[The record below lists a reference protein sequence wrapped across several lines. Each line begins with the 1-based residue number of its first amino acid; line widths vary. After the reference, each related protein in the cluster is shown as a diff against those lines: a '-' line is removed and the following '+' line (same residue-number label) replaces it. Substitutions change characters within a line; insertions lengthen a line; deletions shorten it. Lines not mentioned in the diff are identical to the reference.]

1 MNTLNPVFKLLG
13 ILIPTFLLAAFHNP
27 ILNIIV
33 FVICIILML
42 LSKVS
47 FKRLFLLMLPILLV
61 AVGMFFTGYHFQV
74 QEGAPVN
81 PDSLDLTNNAI
92 WNGMIFSSRVLAYAG
107 LGFLFV
113 LTTNKMELIRSFQQQ
128 LHLPPIF
135 AYGLLAA
142 WNIFPNIME
151 EYKKTRAAFRAR
163 GVNTFAI
170 SPALLK
176 PMLVKAV
183 LWSEALAIAMES
195 KGFNSNAKRTEY
207 YVMETTLK
215 DLIFPVTTTIGLL
228 FIQNLIL
235 RHINL
240 IL

>member
-113 LTTNKMELIRSFQQQ
+113 LTFSNSFIYHLYSHMDYW
-128 LHLPPIF
+128 LH
-135 AYGLLAA
+135 G
-142 WNIFPNIME
+142 
-151 EYKKTRAAFRAR
+151 
-163 GVNTFAI
+163 I
-170 SPALLK
+170 S
-176 PMLVKAV
+176 
-183 LWSEALAIAMES
+183 S
-195 KGFNSNAKRTEY
+195 
-207 YVMETTLK
+207 
-215 DLIFPVTTTIGLL
+215 
-228 FIQNLIL
+228 LIL
-235 RHINL
+235 WKNTKKHGRHL
-240 IL
+240 EPEV

>member
-1 MNTLNPVFKLLG
+1 MNALNPVCKLLG
-13 ILIPTFLLAAFHNP
+13 ILIPTLVLAAFHNP

-33 FVICIILML
+33 FVLCILLML
-42 LSKVS
+42 QSKVS
-47 FKRLFLLMLPILLV
+47 LKKLILLMLPIILV

-81 PDSLDLTNNAI
+81 ADSLNLTSNPI
-92 WNGMIFSSRVLAYAG
+92 WNGMTLSSRVLSYAV

-113 LTTNKMELIRSFQQQ
+113 LTTNKIELIRSFQQQ

-142 WNIFPNIME
+142 WNIFPNILE
-151 EYKKTRAAFRAR
+151 EYKKTRAAFRSR
-163 GVNTFAI
+163 GVNTLAF
-170 SPALLK
+170 SPILLK

-183 LWSEALAIAMES
+183 LWSEALAVAMES

-207 YVMETTLK
+207 FEMKITIKDFMFPVITTTGVFLMK
-215 DLIFPVTTTIGLL
+215 SLICYIFP
-228 FIQNLIL
+228 
-235 RHINL
+235 
-240 IL
+240 

>member
-1 MNTLNPVFKLLG
+1 MNALNPVFKLLG
-13 ILIPTFLLAAFHNP
+13 ILIPTLLLAVFHNP

-33 FVICIILML
+33 FVLCIILIL
-42 LSKVS
+42 LSKGS
-47 FKRLFLLMLPILLV
+47 PKRLFLLMLPILLV
-61 AVGMFFTGYHFQV
+61 AVGMFFTGYHFQI

-81 PDSLDLTNNAI
+81 VDSLKLTSNAI
-92 WNGMIFSSRVLAYAG
+92 WNGMTLSSRVLAYAG
-107 LGFLFV
+107 LGLLFV
-113 LTTNKMELIRSFQQQ
+113 LTTNKIELIRSFQQQ

-151 EYKKTRAAFRAR
+151 EYKKTRAAFRSR

-183 LWSEALAIAMES
+183 LWSEALAVAMES
-195 KGFNSNAKRTEY
+195 KGFNSSAKRTEY
-207 YVMETTLK
+207 YVMKITFK
-215 DLIFPVTTTIGLL
+215 DLTFPLITTSGLL
-228 FIQNLIL
+228 LMQNLIK
-235 RHINL
+235 HTNL
-240 IL
+240 IP